1 MLYYN
6 VNFQPF
12 SSTALICIVTI
23 IVLLI
28 ISALISGSEVA
39 YFSLSPTE
47 REKIKIGKDK
57 YSALIKKNMENPEKL
72 LATILVANNFVNI
85 GIVILST
92 YINLLLFDFSNAPTF
107 GFVFQVVI
115 ITFFL
120 LLFGEI
126 IPKLYAN
133 RYPIKIARIMS
144 APLYILM
151 KIFNPFN
158 ILLIRSSSFITIKGK
173 NISQGSLSLNELSQ
187 ALEMTIGDE
196 INDENKILEGIVT
209 FGNKSAV
216 EIMRSRV
223 DVITLDIKDTFNNV
237 VKIIN
242 KCNHSRIPVCSG
254 SFDNIRGILYTK
266 DILPHLHKDKN
277 FKWQSIIR
285 SPFYVPETKKIDDLL
300 SEFQK
305 NKVHLAIVVDEYGG
319 CSGIVTME
327 NILEEI
333 VGNRIHESDKVDNY
347 YTKINNN
354 RYYFDGKILLNDFY
368 RITACDPHVFDKYKG
383 DAETLA
389 GLILEIKSEMPY
401 INEKFR
407 CENFTFYIKSVD
419 YRRIKKIRV
428 EIDPVPLHKK
438 NNDNKKT
445 SKKNKENIIS

>member
-1 MLYYN
+1 MILLYCN
-6 VNFQPF
+6 INFQPF
-12 SSTALICIVTI
+12 SSTALVCIIII

-47 REKIKIGKDK
+47 KEKIKIGKDK

-92 YINLLLFDFSNAPTF
+92 YINLLLFDFSNAPTLEF
-107 GFVFQVVI
+107 IFQVII
-115 ITFFL
+115 ITFLL

-133 RYPIKIARIMS
+133 RYSIKMARIMS
-144 APLYILM
+144 APLYVLM
-151 KIFNPFN
+151 KIFNPIN
-158 ILLIRSSSFITIKGK
+158 VLLISSSSFITAKGK
-173 NISQGSLSLNELSQ
+173 NVLKESLSLNELSQ
-187 ALEMTIGDE
+187 ALEMTKEDE
-196 INDENKILEGIVT
+196 ISDEKKMLEGIVT

-223 DVITLDIKDTFNNV
+223 DVTTLDLKDSFDKV
-237 VKIIN
+237 IRLIN
-242 KCNHSRIPVCSG
+242 ECNYSRIPVCSG

-277 FKWQSIIR
+277 FRWQSIIR

-300 SEFQK
+300 AEFQK

-327 NILEEI
+327 DILEEI
-333 VGNRIHESDKVDNY
+333 VGNRIDESDEIEHY
-347 YTKINNN
+347 SRKISNT

-368 RITACDPHVFDKYKG
+368 RITGCNPHVFDQYKG
-383 DAETLA
+383 EAETLA
-389 GLILEIKSEMPY
+389 GLILELKSEMPH

-407 CENFTFYIKSVD
+407 CENFTFYIESVD
-419 YRRIKKIRV
+419 FRRIRKIKV
-428 EIDPVPLHKK
+428 EIDPVPMLS
-438 NNDNKKT
+438 T
-445 SKKNKENIIS
+445 

>member
-1 MLYYN
+1 M
-6 VNFQPF
+6 
-12 SSTALICIVTI
+12 TI
-23 IVLLI
+23 IVLLF

-39 YFSLSPTE
+39 YFSLSPTDK
-47 REKIKIGKDK
+47 EKIKIGKDK

-92 YINLLLFDFSNAPTF
+92 YINLLLFDFSDAPTLEF
-107 GFVFQVVI
+107 IFQVII
-115 ITFFL
+115 ITFLL

-133 RYPIKIARIMS
+133 RYSIKIARIMS
-144 APLYILM
+144 APLYVLM
-151 KIFNPFN
+151 KIFNPIN
-158 ILLIRSSSFITIKGK
+158 VLLIRSSSFITVKGK
-173 NISQGSLSLNELSQ
+173 NVIQESLSLNDLSQ
-187 ALEMTIGDE
+187 ALEMTKEEEISDE
-196 INDENKILEGIVT
+196 KKMLEGIVT

-223 DVITLDIKDTFNNV
+223 DVTTLDLKDSFDKV

-242 KCNHSRIPVCSG
+242 ESNYSRIPVCLR

-266 DILPHLHKDKN
+266 DLLPHLNKGKN

-300 SEFQK
+300 AEFQK

-327 NILEEI
+327 DILEEI
-333 VGNRIHESDKVDNY
+333 VGNRIEESDEVEHY
-347 YTKINNN
+347 STKISNT

-368 RITACDPHVFDKYKG
+368 RITGCDSHVFDKYKG

-389 GLILEIKSEMPY
+389 GLILEMKNEMPHV
-401 INEKFR
+401 NEKFE
-407 CENFTFYIKSVD
+407 CENFTFYIESVD
-419 YRRIKKIRV
+419 YRRIKKIKV
-428 EIDPVPLHKK
+428 DINPIPLP
-438 NNDNKKT
+438 
-445 SKKNKENIIS
+445 SK